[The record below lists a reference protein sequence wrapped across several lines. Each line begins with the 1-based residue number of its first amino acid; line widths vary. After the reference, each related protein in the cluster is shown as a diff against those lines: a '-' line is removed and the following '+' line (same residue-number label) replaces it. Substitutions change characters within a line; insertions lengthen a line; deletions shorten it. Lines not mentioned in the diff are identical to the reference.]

1 MSILYDYDQI
11 PPALSRPFPRHAS
24 AFAAWM
30 KKSLVCRL
38 FRTIDEL
45 TGWSTAS
52 NPVKLQI
59 WRQVKERMFKP
70 ASGKNP
76 MPDTLIQLP
85 ASMRVFER
93 GWLSS
98 NNILFMDDDTAALVD
113 SGYVT
118 HAPQTLALLQHALQG
133 RALDLLLNTHLH
145 SDHCG
150 GNALLQQ
157 TRLPHLIPLRTCL
170 PWRRGM
176 RGTHLRRNRPA
187 VRAFSF

>member
-1 MSILYDYDQI
+1 
-11 PPALSRPFPRHAS
+11 
-24 AFAAWM
+24 
-30 KKSLVCRL
+30 
-38 FRTIDEL
+38 
-45 TGWSTAS
+45 
-52 NPVKLQI
+52 
-59 WRQVKERMFKP
+59 
-70 ASGKNP
+70 

-157 TRLPHLIPLRTCL
+157 TYDCRTLIPVAD
-170 PWRRGM
+170 M
-176 RGTHLRRNRPA
+176 PA
-187 VRAFSF
+187 VAAWDERHSPTPQPASSARLFVLMAVSRMTISCVWAGWTGRCWRHPGMIRIR